1 MNGGFIDQVSQ
12 DIKYTYKEIVEKD
25 LYVHDLLSNLFSDQY
40 FKENFFFKG
49 GKCLVKCYLVIIDFR
64 RILTLPRKTW
74 ILLMVYRLNSRKK
87 NRFH

>member
-12 DIKYTYKEIVEKD
+12 DLKYTHKEIVEKD
-25 LYVHDLLSNLFSDQY
+25 LYLHDLLSNLFSDQY
-40 FKENFFFKG
+40 FKENFLFKG

-64 RILTLPRKTW
+64 RISTLPRKTW
-74 ILLMVYRLNSRKK
+74 IFLMVYRLNSRKK